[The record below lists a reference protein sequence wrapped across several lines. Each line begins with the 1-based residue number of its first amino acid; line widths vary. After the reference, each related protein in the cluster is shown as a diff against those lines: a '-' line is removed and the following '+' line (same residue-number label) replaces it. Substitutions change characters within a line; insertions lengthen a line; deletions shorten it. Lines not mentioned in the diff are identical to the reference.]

1 MTIVFILFY
10 FVLCFPGGNI
20 FCVKLWG
27 RKNAPYLQTLH
38 FAFALGAFLAP
49 MLARPF
55 LSNENLFSNTT
66 LLKNERNTSL
76 SKTRSVR
83 SDLYNEKL
91 YYLFNDF
98 EGIDGF
104 LSKNEEEFR
113 YKRDSGPVDTAEDTT
128 PSHSTSKTS
137 SLKTPVTTKHVS
149 SIQTAVP
156 SDVKVNTVTA
166 HNQNTSSSG
175 DVSNGIKVN
184 RSGIVM
190 TKTPTT
196 SVVVSNGTK
205 NGTNVTVSGIVA
217 TKTPTTS
224 KPLTTTLKITK
235 PKAASDTHLKEHTAD
250 AKQMSDMKQA
260 SEPIEPP
267 GDKHTESADKA
278 TTKTSPKVTET
289 PNINMSQS
297 NPALSNNGTGNQLSQ
312 TGSQTMKPSTTT
324 GLVDGNRDLKNE
336 SAALGPGMVRIH
348 CLVFRL

>member
-1 MTIVFILFY
+1 
-10 FVLCFPGGNI
+10 
-20 FCVKLWG
+20 
-27 RKNAPYLQTLH
+27 
-38 FAFALGAFLAP
+38 

-66 LLKNERNTSL
+66 LSLKNERNTSL

-113 YKRDSGPVDTAEDTT
+113 YKRGSPVDPAEDTT
-128 PSHSTSKTS
+128 PSLSSSKMS
-137 SLKTPVTTKHVS
+137 SLKTTVTTKHVS
-149 SIQTAVP
+149 STQTAVP
-156 SDVKVNTVTA
+156 SVVKVNTVTA
-166 HNQNTSSSG
+166 HNQNTSASG
-175 DVSNGIKVN
+175 DDSNGIKVKG
-184 RSGIVM
+184 SGIVHVI
-190 TKTPTT
+190 TKTPAT
-196 SVVVSNGTK
+196 SGVVSNGTK
-205 NGTNVTVSGIVA
+205 NGTNVTGAGIVT

-260 SEPIEPP
+260 SEPVEPP
-267 GDKHTESADKA
+267 GDKHTEDADKA

-289 PNINMSQS
+289 PNINSSQS
-297 NPALSNNGTGNQLSQ
+297 NPALRNNGTGNQSSQ
-312 TGSQTMKPSTTT
+312 TGSQTMQTTTTT

-348 CLVFRL
+348 CLVFRLYNLIMLNTAEHEIYPAHKC